1 MRLMRLCRLAL
12 TIFNSLK
19 PVWLWRQFVILP
31 IRLYRLVLSPLIGNQ
46 CRYAPT
52 CSAYM
57 LEAIEKYGAIKGIY
71 LGLKRIARCHP
82 WGSSGFDP
90 VP

>member
-1 MRLMRLCRLAL
+1 MRLMRLCRSAL

-19 PVWLWRQFVILP
+19 LVWIWRQFVILP